1 MNLNAYS
8 PQIIIGAC
16 AALLI
21 VTCLVAWGVHRR
33 RSRRRTEDLRTRFG
47 PEYDAAVGH
56 YGSRSRA
63 EAALEARLKR
73 VEHFEIRKLSATE
86 RARFMSEWDAVQ
98 GRFVDH
104 PRGAVTEA
112 DELTNAILTAHGY
125 PSGTF
130 EQRSSDLSVHY
141 PRMIDPYRRANA
153 IVARA
158 GKNEATTEELRTAMI
173 LYRAL
178 FEELVQ
184 SKTVEMRRA
193 EAA

>member
-16 AALLI
+16 VVVLVVMCLI
-21 VTCLVAWGVHRR
+21 AWGVHRQRSHHRTQELR
-33 RSRRRTEDLRTRFG
+33 RRFG
-47 PEYDAAVGH
+47 PEYDDAIVR

-63 EAALEARLKR
+63 EAALESRLQR
-73 VEHFEIRKLSATE
+73 VQHIEVRQLSATE

-98 GRFVDH
+98 ARFVDH
-104 PRGAVTEA
+104 PRGAVIEA
-112 DELTNAILTAHGY
+112 DELINAILVTRGY
-125 PSGTF
+125 PGGTF

-141 PRMIDPYRRANA
+141 PRIIDPYRRANA
-153 IVARA
+153 VVARA

-184 SKTVEMRRA
+184 ARTIEMHRA